1 MHDESRMQG
10 EARTWKSIQNL
21 KGRISGS
28 NAAESG
34 GLRHTAEGGVGEGG
48 VGEHGLKH

>member
-1 MHDESRMQG
+1 MCGRMQG

-21 KGRISGS
+21 KGRLSGS

-34 GLRHTAEGGVGEGG
+34 GLRHTAEGCVCVCGERL
-48 VGEHGLKH
+48 EHSLEH